1 MTTQKKKVIK
11 TVIISILAIVILIPV
26 GFLSYL
32 SFAMHQG
39 AYGDKA
45 DVLIHSPDGKYTLI
59 IDEWGFGMGGGS
71 DIYGVEG
78 SSPNWIE
85 KWLAPKLGSIDSDDG
100 VSIFRG
106 SGYEIE
112 WGEKSIVIRCRTG
125 RGGQTE
131 DPATWDV
138 ETLEYP
144 DNTPIY
150 LKFSAIVVAIVAV
163 IAAVT
168 VLIVKAIRKRKKTTA
183 EI

>member
-11 TVIISILAIVILIPV
+11 TVIISILAVVILVPI

-32 SFAMHQG
+32 SFAIHQG

-45 DVLIHSPDGKYTLI
+45 DVLIHSPNGKYTLI

-78 SSPNWIE
+78 SSPNPIE
-85 KWLAPKLGSIDSDDG
+85 IWLAPKLGSIDSDDG
-100 VSIFRG
+100 VPIFRG

-125 RGGQTE
+125 RGGQTD
-131 DPATWDV
+131 DPATW
-138 ETLEYP
+138 ETRTLDYP
-144 DNTPIY
+144 DNTSIY
-150 LKFSAIVVAIVAV
+150 LNLAALIAAIVAV
-163 IAAVT
+163 IAVIT
-168 VLIVKAIRKRKKTTA
+168 VLIVKAVRKRKKKEA
-183 EI
+183 